1 VLKIMRRGRIV
12 QLRIVAG
19 SWWKTGHG
27 AVVTSLATVLVAGCA
42 PPLPSPD
49 PAHGPEE
56 RPYVIMVSVDGMHPA
71 FLERVATPNFDRL
84 AASGVTA
91 EALIP
96 VYPSK
101 TFPNHYTIATGLYT
115 ERHGLVDNSFYD
127 PELDAMYRLRDRD
140 AVRDGRFYGGEPIWV
155 TAERQ
160 GVTTASYFWV
170 GTEAPVQGV
179 QPTYFRYFD
188 GSVPNEA
195 RVDTVLYWLRLPAV
209 ERPNLVMLYFSEPDA
224 TAHDHGP
231 AAAAVD
237 SAVMAIDGVL
247 GRLLDGV
254 AALPIAEQVH
264 VVVVSDHGMAEV
276 PEGNVIVLEEL
287 VDLTGVRAVYNTTQV
302 LLYFDGQ
309 EARRQEVL
317 VTLRQRLQNA
327 RVYPREETPARW
339 RYRDNPRI
347 GELVVVADL
356 GWVLRW
362 PGGGAFTARGMHG
375 WDPHLPEMH
384 GIFMAAGPRLR
395 ARERVPAF
403 ESVHVY
409 PLLARLLDLEPAPGI
424 DGRVEAI
431 SHLLR
436 APVTAP

>member
-1 VLKIMRRGRIV
+1 MKLIA
-12 QLRIVAG
+12 VAG
-19 SWWKTGHG
+19 LRWKTGRG
-27 AVVTSLATVLVAGCA
+27 AVLASLMTVLAVGCGA
-42 PPLPSPD
+42 PLPSPG
-49 PAHGPEE
+49 PAHGVDE
-56 RPYVIMVSVDGMHPA
+56 RPYVIVVSVDGMHPE
-71 FLERVATPNFDRL
+71 FLERVPTPNFDRL
-84 AASGVTA
+84 AASGVAA

-101 TFPNHYTIATGLYT
+101 TFPNHYTIATGLYAD
-115 ERHGLVDNSFYD
+115 RHGLVDNSFYD
-127 PELDAMYRLRDRD
+127 PELDAMYRLRDRE

-195 RVDTVLYWLRLPAV
+195 RVDTVLYWLSLPEV

-231 AAAAVD
+231 AAAEVD
-237 SAVMAIDGVL
+237 SMVMEIDGVL

-254 AALPIAEQVH
+254 AALPVAEQVH

-287 VDLTGVRAVYNTTQV
+287 VDLTGVRVVYNTTQV

-317 VTLRQRLQNA
+317 ATLRERLENA
-327 RVYPREETPARW
+327 RVYPRDETPARW
-339 RYRDNPRI
+339 HYRDNPRI
-347 GELVVVADL
+347 GDLVVVAEL

-375 WDPHLPEMH
+375 WDPHLPEMQ

-395 ARERVPAF
+395 MRETVPAF
-403 ESVHVY
+403 ESVHIY
-409 PLLARLLDLEPAPGI
+409 PLLARLLDLEPATGI
-424 DGRVEAI
+424 DGRLETI

-436 APVTAP
+436 APVTAR